1 MSIPSTRTLMDFY
14 CEAAIEDWTCVNL
27 AEYYHAWSGKKDLKV
42 VMDYMKKDL
51 QKVADYESNFEIMRK
66 RKAREILDNWKNWS
80 TSINNLKQDC
90 ARINVGNLRVKQV
103 NQLAAGNVVTYN
115 DIRIIPE
122 KHRRDTIEEAT
133 ILLKKDG
140 LSSKRNQESD
150 DDFQPSKTPSTK
162 RRKQLSLSKK
172 NKKLVELIAS
182 KKAKTTCRNVDERGN
197 DDDPS
202 LSNESSNSRSSTGS
216 TPQIQRTS

>member
-1 MSIPSTRTLMDFY
+1 
-14 CEAAIEDWTCVNL
+14 
-27 AEYYHAWSGKKDLKV
+27 
-42 VMDYMKKDL
+42 MDYMKKDL
-51 QKVADYESNFEIMRK
+51 QKVADYESNFEITRK

-103 NQLAAGNVVTYN
+103 NQLAAGNVATYN
-115 DIRIIPE
+115 DIRIIPG

-133 ILLKKDG
+133 TLLKKDG
-140 LSSKRNQESD
+140 LSSKRNQE
-150 DDFQPSKTPSTK
+150 

-172 NKKLVELIAS
+172 NKKPVELIAS

-216 TPQIQRTS
+216 TPQTQRTS